1 MPDTATTLKLTSD
14 GAMKILNAAISKAQ
28 EMSVPQCISVVDTG
42 GHLMAFCRMDGA
54 FVMSNTSSRRK
65 AETAA
70 IYGLPTG
77 NIPEGID
84 IKLALVTE
92 GQRVNLPGGLP
103 LIIDGEVVGAI
114 GVGSGTGEQDLEVAK
129 VGISAL
135 EGTQRFD

>member
-1 MPDTATTLKLTSD
+1 
-14 GAMKILNAAISKAQ
+14 
-28 EMSVPQCISVVDTG
+28 
-42 GHLMAFCRMDGA
+42 MAFCRMDGA

-129 VGISAL
+129 VGVSAL
-135 EGTQRFD
+135 EGAQRFD

>member
-1 MPDTATTLKLTSD
+1 MPDTAPTLKLTSD
-14 GAMKILNAAISKAQ
+14 GAMKILNAAISKAL
-28 EMSVPQCISVVDTG
+28 EMGVPQCISVVDTG

-70 IYGLPTG
+70 IYGIPTG

-135 EGTQRFD
+135 EGAQRFD